1 MVTTSSSSPTCSC
14 IPFRPWW
21 QCCKY
26 PRGTRSG
33 DEHDAFAVA
42 RWMADM
48 AERGALAGYFAPP
61 LTPAER
67 AIAELEGW
75 ILGVR

>member
-1 MVTTSSSSPTCSC
+1 
-14 IPFRPWW
+14 
-21 QCCKY
+21 
-26 PRGTRSG
+26 
-33 DEHDAFAVA
+33 
-42 RWMADM
+42 M